1 MWQKVASQ
9 PAAAAFALAAAL
21 AMALVAPLGAA
32 EPALQ
37 SQTGIGEMI
46 TLTGEVAEIDAA
58 SRYVTLVGP
67 FGGEITGRV
76 QDDVKN
82 LEQVKVGDMVT
93 IAYFQSAV
101 LSASRTGEPN
111 PLFKGGEAATSAEG
125 KRPAGYVSK
134 QHKRT
139 VTVVAVDPEHR
150 SVVFQAEDG
159 TLFPVEVE
167 RPEFAQKLQGLRAGD
182 QLDVVVTEAIIAGVT
197 AAAAGEKPSLSR
209 QTGTLIV
216 DRGEVVRVLGNTLVL
231 RNEKG
236 RTVKV
241 TVPSDFKFQLDGKQA
256 TVGDL
261 KPGMKLTRTAFRI
274 VDSDYVEGE

>member
-1 MWQKVASQ
+1 MSQPVASK
-9 PAAAAFALAAAL
+9 PVAIAFALAAL
-21 AMALVAPLGAA
+21 LVAPLGAA
-32 EPALQ
+32 EKPLP
-37 SQTGIGEMI
+37 SQTGIGEMV

-58 SRYVTLVGP
+58 TRYVTLRGP

-82 LEQVKVGDMVT
+82 LERVKVGDMVT
-93 IAYFQSAV
+93 IAYFQSVV
-101 LSASRTGEPN
+101 LSANRAGEPN

-125 KRPAGYVSK
+125 KRPAAYVSK
-134 QHKRT
+134 QQKRT
-139 VTVVAVDPEHR
+139 VTVVAVDPENR
-150 SVVFQAEDG
+150 AIVFQGEDG

-182 QLDVVVTEAIIAGVT
+182 KIDVVVTEAVIAGVT
-197 AAAAGEKPSLSR
+197 AAAPGEKPSLSR

-231 RNEKG
+231 RNERG

-241 TVPSDFKFQLDGKQA
+241 TVPSDFKFQLDGKDV